1 MKGRIASLSVPTI
14 AVICFFVIWHYA
26 VTFFQVPSYLLPT
39 PRTVIEAF
47 IHGYASG
54 SYWPHLYAT
63 LTEMVIGYLIG
74 CSIALI
80 MGALVAEWNL
90 LERIVYPFVVALQSV
105 PKVALA
111 PLLIVWFGFGL
122 TSKVVLVALI
132 CFFPVFINSTTGFK
146 SSDPN
151 LLRLYRA
158 FKASRKT
165 IFLNVKLPSAAESIF
180 AGLQIAVVLA
190 LIGAVVGEFIS
201 ARAGLGFLIQSST
214 LNFDVSTMFAAII
227 SLSIIGVTFTFTLR
241 KIQSVVVHW
250 KDSVE
255 RQVISNH

>member
-1 MKGRIASLSVPTI
+1 MKKRIGSMIVPTV
-14 AVICFFVIWHYA
+14 AVITFFVLWHYA
-26 VTFFQVPSYLLPT
+26 VTWFQVPSYLLPT
-39 PRTVIEAF
+39 PKTVIEAF
-47 IHGYASG
+47 VDGYSSG
-54 SYWPHLYAT
+54 RYLPHLLAT
-63 LTEMVIGYLIG
+63 LTEMVLGYLIG
-74 CSIALI
+74 CTIALI

-122 TSKVVLVALI
+122 SSKVVLVALI

-158 FKASRKT
+158 YKASRKT

-214 LNFDVSTMFAAII
+214 LNFDVSTMFAAIV
-227 SLSIIGVTFTFTLR
+227 SLSIIGVTFTFVLR
-241 KIQSVVVHW
+241 KLQNLIVHW
-250 KDSVE
+250 KDPVD